1 MKSILIIGYGKWAR
15 KILYFVKKNNLFKD
29 IYIKTG
35 SQNYIVINN
44 HLKKINNLPKYK
56 NIDLVHVCS
65 PVSTHYKYLKIFSD
79 HKNLIIEK
87 PFLKNYNQFLL
98 IKKIIPNKKYIVVN
112 YIDLYNPLIN
122 FLQKKIKSKCSKIII
137 EYSNTSSLF
146 KKRYLCTEDW
156 LEHPLSIILFLFKK
170 FTKYK
175 ILKKTLLKIKNKYL
189 EKVEIEYIF
198 KKIKI
203 IIRINLVNKK
213 TRKIYFFNKEKLKFY
228 ADLKSN
234 KIISN
239 KKTIIDKS
247 NVNNLFNVYH
257 STIRK
262 NNNFFQSEVFYKKI
276 LKERISII
284 KDLKND

>member
-44 HLKKINNLPKYK
+44 HLKKINNLPKYQ

-65 PVSTHYKYLKIFSD
+65 PVSTHYKYLKIFSG

-98 IKKIIPNKKYIVVN
+98 IKKKFPNKKRIVVN

-189 EKVEIEYIF
+189 EKIEIEYIF

-203 IIRINLVNKK
+203 IIKINLINKK
-213 TRKIYFFNKEKLKFY
+213 TRKIYFFNKEKLNFY
-228 ADLKSN
+228 ADLKNN

-257 STIRK
+257 SSIRK
-262 NNNFFQSEVFYKKI
+262 NNNFFQSVVFYEKI

-284 KDLKND
+284 KNLKK